1 MALVIVI
8 IYCICMLLVF
18 LFSLVQLHLTVIY
31 LRTRKVTA
39 ETYTEPK
46 EWPTVT
52 LQLPLYNEKYV
63 VERLLEAVEA
73 IDYPAGKL
81 EVQILDDSTDE
92 TTRILEQK
100 IKALKHHRYTL
111 LRRERRTGYKAGA
124 LQYGLE
130 VASGELICIFDADF
144 LPTSDFL
151 IKTVP
156 VFDQPETGM
165 VQARW
170 GHINQDYSLLTQLQA
185 FGLNAHFS
193 IEQTGRNK
201 AGSFI
206 NFNGTA
212 GVWRRSCIDD
222 AGGWTAD
229 TLSEDLDLS
238 YRAQL
243 KGWKFKYMEEILAP
257 AELPVL
263 VSAVKSQQYRW
274 NKGAAENVRKNLGNI
289 LRSKLPFTNK
299 LHSVFHLFNSSVFL
313 FIFIAA
319 IASIPMLLV
328 KETQPHL
335 AIVFDVASI
344 FLIGFL
350 AISYF
355 YWIST
360 KSFYP
365 GKSFGQYV
373 KYYPAFL
380 AFSMGMSFH
389 NTIAVV
395 EGLAGKRT
403 PFKRTPKFNIKNS
416 LDKLG
421 TNIYIKYKFD
431 WRLLVEFFLMLYF
444 ASGIALGIYLQDYG
458 LLFFHL
464 LLTTGFGGILFF
476 TFKNWLDD
484 KKGRLQ

>member
-8 IYCICMLLVF
+8 VYCICMLLVF
-18 LFSLVQLHLTVIY
+18 LFSLMQLHLTIIY
-31 LRTRKVTA
+31 MGNQKTNSTI
-39 ETYTEPK
+39 YPEPK
-46 EWPTVT
+46 EWPSVT

-73 IDYPAGKL
+73 MDYPTGKL
-81 EVQILDDSTDE
+81 EVQILDDSNDE
-92 TTRILEQK
+92 TTNIIAHK
-100 IKALKHHRYTL
+100 IKELKHHNYTL
-111 LRRERRTGYKAGA
+111 VRRPHRTGYKAGA

-130 VASGELICIFDADF
+130 MASGELICIFDADF
-144 LPTSDFL
+144 LPTADFL
-151 IKTVP
+151 FKTIP
-156 VFDQPETGM
+156 VFDQPEIGM

-243 KGWKFKYMEEILAP
+243 KGWKFKYLEEVLAP

-263 VSAVKSQQYRW
+263 VSAIKSQQYRW

-299 LHSVFHLFNSSVFL
+299 MHSVFHLFNSSVFL

-319 IASIPMLLV
+319 LASIPMLLV
-328 KETQPHL
+328 KETQAHL
-335 AIVFDVASI
+335 AIVFDLASI

-350 AISYF
+350 AISFF

-360 KSFYP
+360 RRFYP
-365 GKSFGQYV
+365 DKSVAQFV

-389 NTIAVV
+389 NAVAVV
-395 EGLAGKRT
+395 EGFAGKQT
-403 PFKRTPKFNIKNS
+403 PFRRTPKFNIKNS

-421 TNIYIKYKFD
+421 HNIYIKYKFD
-431 WRLLVEFFLMLYF
+431 WKLVAEFFLMLYF
-444 ASGIALGIYLQDYG
+444 AFGIALGVYLQDYG

-464 LLTTGFGGILFF
+464 LLTIGFGGILFF